1 MKIICI
7 SAAILPSERANSIQV
22 MKVCQAFA
30 RSGQTVTLLSPAMQ
44 LEEPGWE
51 LLARHYGL
59 SQLFNIQFLRLHPL
73 WKRRDFSWKAV
84 WRAHRLKTD
93 LIHTRGLPV
102 AVLGLLLGIPVIL
115 EMHQLPGGSFGPLW
129 YRLFLRLRGRKRLAP
144 ITQALKLA
152 LENKYQLVLPERQVV
167 VAPSGVDLER
177 YGDLPDP
184 ESARSRLN
192 LPAGWTAGC
201 SGHLYPGRGMELVVE
216 LAKRMPDV
224 HFLWAGGSR
233 QDVDAW
239 QARLD
244 QLNIK
249 NLTLTGFVP
258 NSELPLYQAACEA
271 LLIPYDANFTN
282 SGGENISAVS
292 SPMKIFE
299 YMAAGRVI
307 LSSDL
312 PVLGEVLNRTNAIM
326 CQAND
331 ADDWEKALRQIQ
343 TDSRPG
349 QKLAAQARR
358 DVEKYS
364 WETRCRRLLAGFL
377 EGQG

>member
-1 MKIICI
+1 
-7 SAAILPSERANSIQV
+7 
-22 MKVCQAFA
+22 
-30 RSGQTVTLLSPAMQ
+30 
-44 LEEPGWE
+44 
-51 LLARHYGL
+51 
-59 SQLFNIQFLRLHPL
+59 
-73 WKRRDFSWKAV
+73 
-84 WRAHRLKTD
+84 
-93 LIHTRGLPV
+93 
-102 AVLGLLLGIPVIL
+102 LGLLLGIPVIL

-331 ADDWEKALRQIQ
+331 ADDWEKALRQMQ